1 MDELE
6 NPQGQT
12 QNIRTYIQVIRTSE
26 VKIPENGCR
35 SASSN
40 KIHNKFQA
48 VGAICRQAG
57 HRFGDHVE
65 RVVPLVLQYA
75 KMEDEELREQ
85 CLQVCR
91 EEHFQEIPRLRKVES
106 VN

>member
-1 MDELE
+1 MEELV

-12 QNIRTYIQVIRTSE
+12 QNIRTYIQV
-26 VKIPENGCR
+26 
-35 SASSN
+35 N
-40 KIHNKFQA
+40 KSLNLLMITIHYLNSGNELQIFYSINNLKFQA

-65 RVVPLVLQYA
+65 KVVPLVLQYA

-85 CLQVCR
+85 CLQVC
-91 EEHFQEIPRLRKVES
+91 
-106 VN
+106 

>member
-1 MDELE
+1 M
-6 NPQGQT
+6 
-12 QNIRTYIQVIRTSE
+12 
-26 VKIPENGCR
+26 NG

-40 KIHNKFQA
+40 KIHTKFQA
-48 VGAICRQAG
+48 IGAICRQAG

-85 CLQVCR
+85 CLQVCT
-91 EEHFQEIPRLRKVES
+91 EERFQEMSKNL
-106 VN
+106 

>member
-1 MDELE
+1 M
-6 NPQGQT
+6 
-12 QNIRTYIQVIRTSE
+12 
-26 VKIPENGCR
+26 NG
-35 SASSN
+35 SAPYN

-48 VGAICRQAG
+48 IGAICRQAG

-85 CLQVCR
+85 CLQVCK
-91 EEHFQEIPRLRKVES
+91 EEHFQEMSKNLSLGKSNHLTIICLSINFRLAKT
-106 VN
+106 